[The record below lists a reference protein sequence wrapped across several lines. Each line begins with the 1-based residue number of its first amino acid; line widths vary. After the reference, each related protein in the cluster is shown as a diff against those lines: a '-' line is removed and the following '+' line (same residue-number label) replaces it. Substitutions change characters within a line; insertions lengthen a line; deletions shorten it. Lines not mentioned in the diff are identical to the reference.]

1 MSFKKNPL
9 VYTYSWLK
17 MQVLSLF
24 VTFSFSDD
32 SDDGL
37 DEGSSLAPT
46 NPLLAVKKDP
56 DEESKASCRDGQIE
70 CGTLNGALL
79 QGTVTVHKA
88 VFI

>member
-1 MSFKKNPL
+1 M
-9 VYTYSWLK
+9 
-17 MQVLSLF
+17 F
-24 VTFSFSDD
+24 VPFTFSDD

-56 DEESKASCRDGQIE
+56 DEESKVSCRDGEIE
-70 CGTLNGALL
+70 RGTLNGALL

-88 VFI
+88 LFI